1 MKKIIIAL
9 LIVICSPVL
18 KCQEKQDTLKLAKE
32 YEIEYIR
39 LCLNEYHNERHTA
52 ICLGFAGFAFT
63 SGSYFVNDNISRY
76 TFSIMGGLTSLAGFI
91 LILDAEKWIKRIAIK
106 PSTTG
111 LGVKVTFNKPKKK
124 IIIND
129 DLYR

>member
-1 MKKIIIAL
+1 MKKVIMVLLIII
-9 LIVICSPVL
+9 VSPMV

-32 YEIEYIR
+32 NEIEYIR
-39 LCLNEYHNERHTA
+39 LCLNEYHKERQTG
-52 ICLGFAGFAFT
+52 ICMGFAGVVFS
-63 SGSYFVNDNISRY
+63 SGSYLVNDNISRY
-76 TFSIMGGLTSLAGFI
+76 TFSIMGGVTSLAGLI
-91 LILDAEKWIKRIAIK
+91 LILDAEKWIKRSSIK

-111 LGVKVTFNKPKKK
+111 IGVKVTFNKPKKK